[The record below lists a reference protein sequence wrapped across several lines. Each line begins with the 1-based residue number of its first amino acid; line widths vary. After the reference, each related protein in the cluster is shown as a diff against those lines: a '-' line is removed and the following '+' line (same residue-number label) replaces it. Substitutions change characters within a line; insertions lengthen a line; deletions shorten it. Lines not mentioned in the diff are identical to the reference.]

1 MCFVIVCFCFHFL
14 MYFEWPIIFKPQL
27 KIVHGHL

>member
-1 MCFVIVCFCFHFL
+1 MCFVYCVFLFSFL